1 MPAIVVL
8 GKKEFVLGFEL
19 AGIKDTITATETE
32 LKQKTE
38 QALGDKNIGILVMHK
53 NDVMSLPLRIQ
64 EKFDNSVTPVTVSVT
79 EDKRPDDG
87 LRKQIQKAIGVDV
100 WNK

>member
-19 AGIKDTITATETE
+19 AGIKDTITATEE
-32 LKQKTE
+32 DLKQKAE
-38 QALGDKNIGILVMHK
+38 QALGDKTTGILVMHK
-53 NDVMSLPLRIQ
+53 NDVSSLPLRIQ

-79 EDKRPDDG
+79 EDKMPDEG